1 MMILRKISRSSLKIS
16 VIFNLRTKSFT
27 FRGNQKSEGWEYE
40 VASENKMVGAKKK
53 IMRAPVGVI
62 MRAPVGEV
70 MRATVGAALS
80 LDITLLFVT

>member
-1 MMILRKISRSSLKIS
+1 MILRKISRSSLKIS
-16 VIFNLRTKSFT
+16 VIFNLRTKSF
-27 FRGNQKSEGWEYE
+27 RGRQKSEGWEYE